1 MIVRCLV
8 DTGNT
13 VIMVEHDMQVVI
25 SSEWIIDIGLGA
37 GDEGGKIVAQGSPE
51 QVAQSEISRT
61 APIMGS

>member
-1 MIVRCLV
+1 
-8 DTGNT
+8 
-13 VIMVEHDMQVVI
+13 MVEHDMQVAI
-25 SSEWIIDIGLGA
+25 SSDWIIDIGSGA